1 MRHPTLVDFG
11 LLLALLLP
19 PAAHADGR
27 VILAQAGK
35 ELMAQSSS
43 GQEAVPGRDVLVAGM
58 GAVIDGQARTKARID
73 IGTGPAPA
81 HAKLELLLSPSEVVA
96 NEAYLIV
103 VEAGDDAPSRRLGAA
118 SFYPPKAGTAQAFYF
133 DAAPLLADMRARS
146 TTSVDLSLLLVP
158 ADKAQK
164 LTSSKVRL
172 LGARLVGD

>member
-1 MRHPTLVDFG
+1 MRQPTLIDFG

-19 PAAHADGR
+19 PAARADDR
-27 VILAQAGK
+27 VILTQAGK
-35 ELMAQSSS
+35 ELMAQSGS
-43 GQEAVPGRDVLVAGM
+43 GQDAVPGRDVLVAGV
-58 GAVIDGQARTKARID
+58 GAVIDGQAPTRVRID
-73 IGTGPAPA
+73 IGTGPVPT

-96 NEAYLIV
+96 NEAYLIA
-103 VEAGDDAPSRRLGAA
+103 VEAGNDAPARRLGAA

-133 DAAPLLADMRARS
+133 DAAPLLADMKARAA
-146 TTSVDLSLLLVP
+146 TSVDLTLLLVP